1 MAIAFDLFLNISRS
15 SFLNTYFRN
24 SILIMSLKEEI
35 ATTIRNVPD
44 FPKPGIQFKDITPLM
59 ENAELSR
66 KIVQQMKAELSGLKP
81 DCIIG
86 VESRGFLY
94 GMALAMEMGIPF
106 ITVRKKGKLPYKTIT
121 YKYDLEYG
129 SAEIEMHVDSIKPGW
144 KVVVHDDL
152 LATGGTATAAAE
164 LAKMQGGNVV
174 GFCFLVEL
182 SFLDGRQKLHSYS
195 PNIINL
201 VSF

>member
-1 MAIAFDLFLNISRS
+1 MNNRVLDTANRILFYLSPMN
-15 SFLNTYFRN
+15 LAQELTQ
-24 SILIMSLKEEI
+24 
-35 ATTIRNVPD
+35 TIRTVPN
-44 FPKPGIQFKDITPLM
+44 FPKEGIMFKDITPLM
-59 ENAELSR
+59 ENPDLSKRIVAE
-66 KIVQQMKAELSGLKP
+66 MKKQLEILKP

-94 GMALAMEMGIPF
+94 GLPLAMELNIPF

-144 KVVVHDDL
+144 KVIVHDDL

-164 LAKMQGGNVV
+164 LAKMQGGNIL

-182 SFLDGRQKLHSYS
+182 SFLNGVQKLTPYS

>member
-1 MAIAFDLFLNISRS
+1 MTFQ
-15 SFLNTYFRN
+15 
-24 SILIMSLKEEI
+24 EELT
-35 ATTIRNVPD
+35 ATIRNVPD
-44 FPKPGIQFKDITPLM
+44 FPKPGILFKDITPLM
-59 ENAELSR
+59 ENPELSK
-66 KIVQQMKAELSGLKP
+66 KIVSEMKNRLVPLQP

-94 GMALAMEMGIPF
+94 GMPLALELNIPF
-106 ITVRKKGKLPYKTIT
+106 VTVRKKGKLPYKTMN

-129 SAEIEMHVDSIKPGW
+129 SAEVEMHVNTIKPGW
-144 KVVVHDDL
+144 NCIVHDDL
-152 LATGGTATAAAE
+152 LATGGTASAAAE

-182 SFLDGRQKLHSYS
+182 AFLNGAQKLTTYS